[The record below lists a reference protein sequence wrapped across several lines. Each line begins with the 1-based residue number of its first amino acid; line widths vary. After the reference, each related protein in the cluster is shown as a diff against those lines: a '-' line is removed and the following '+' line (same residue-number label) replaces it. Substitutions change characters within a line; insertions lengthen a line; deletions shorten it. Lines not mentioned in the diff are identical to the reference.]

1 MEMLVK
7 LEKFKRNYR
16 KKHKYFLYI
25 TPSLIIW
32 FILTVYPKLQAYPMS
47 FFEWNPLTGE
57 KTFVGWYN
65 YVVMF
70 TRNLRPTLEDAGNT
84 LCYVLYL
91 LVIQSVLAM
100 ILALAMQKNTRNNRF
115 FRAFFFL
122 PMVFSTSMVSL
133 TWAYMYDPNLGIIN
147 NFLAIFEPSKYPGF
161 NFYFE
166 NWSEILCVVIVHIWA
181 NIGYTITILTSG
193 LNTISEDL
201 NEAAKIDGANS
212 KQAFWKITFPLWLP
226 TILRNMLLTITTGA
240 VAHDY
245 QVLLGNRTT
254 VMDYDTWSTV
264 LYKNLLGATDYGPV
278 CAMGVVMSI
287 VLGGITLIQ
296 YLTMRKVEKEIY
308 G

>member
-1 MEMLVK
+1 MTEKV
-7 LEKFKRNYR
+7 EKFKRNYR
-16 KKHKYFLYI
+16 KKYKYFLYI
-25 TPSLIIW
+25 APSLVVW
-32 FILTVYPKLQAYPMS
+32 FVLVVYPKLQAYPMS

-65 YVVMF
+65 YIIMF
-70 TRNLRPTLEDAGNT
+70 TRNLRPTLQDAGNT

-91 LVIQSVLAM
+91 LFIQTILAT
-100 ILALAMQKNTRNNRF
+100 ILALAMQKNSKGNRF
-115 FRAFFFL
+115 FRAFFFM

-133 TWAYMYDPNLGIIN
+133 TWAYMYDPNLGVIN
-147 NFLAIFEPSKYPGF
+147 NFLAILDPSKYPGF
-161 NFYFE
+161 NFYSE

-212 KQAFWKITFPLWLP
+212 RQSFWRITVPLWMP

-278 CAMGVVMSI
+278 CAMGVIMSI
-287 VLGGITLIQ
+287 VLGIITLIQ
-296 YLTMRKVEKEIY
+296 YLAMKKVERDIY